1 MGKRRG
7 KINSIAILICILFIL
22 PFVINEI
29 IETSYAVQPSSGY
42 FIMQINE
49 EFENIS
55 NFTNTKPFYT
65 TYKIK
70 AGTPTKNI
78 KAGVESENMF
88 FVTTMYQGDIID
100 DMPSAEHPV
109 SLYYNKK
116 SCPFKEKGIYRY
128 IITPIMENL
137 EFHFNEEEYIMD
149 VYVGIIKKEYITQVV
164 KDKDGNIVKNED
176 GTDKTEKVEKN
187 TLGIKSVLIYNK
199 DGKKVTNIN
208 GSYNKTPEIITT
220 TLSLTVDASNFLQLN
235 GKQKPDEIIVAVYQ
249 YNNGTVE
256 KYIDVILNN
265 ENNYVE
271 TIKIPKTIGNITYQY
286 YVEQHELEFFKTS
299 YNKGNSTSSLI
310 SNSNRIII
318 SNTYNAFDLDLNV
331 NFNGIEADSEK
342 PVIALDIYRN
352 DTGKIVK
359 NIILDCSET
368 LQYIITLPKNID
380 GINASYYLKTSH
392 DIEGYGISIDKA
404 NASTNAVNTDTI
416 INVTCERRGTTEL
429 PVTLYWSSSDDYTNE
444 NISVS
449 LYANGKIVQTKS
461 VEFKDGEK
469 FLECNIVF
477 KELQMYNNGLPIQY
491 KLKIDGNE
499 KNHIIGSTNQDILK
513 DYILSTEM
521 ESNLIK
527 IYIGEKMVPEMGIS
541 TNIQYSLI
549 IITIVVL
556 ITVEYVYMK
565 KKTKW

>member
-1 MGKRRG
+1 MKKRRG
-7 KINSIAILICILFIL
+7 KINSIAILICILSIL
-22 PFVINEI
+22 PFVIDKI
-29 IETSYAVQPSSGY
+29 IETSYAVQPSNGY

-55 NFTNTKPFYT
+55 DFTNTKPFYT

-70 AGTPTKNI
+70 AGILTENI

-100 DMPSAEHPV
+100 DMPSAEHSV

-116 SCPFKEKGIYRY
+116 GCPFKEKGIYRY
-128 IITPIMENL
+128 IITPIMENP
-137 EFHFNEEEYIMD
+137 EFHFNEEEYVMD
-149 VYVGIIKKEYITQVV
+149 VYVGIIKKEYIIQVV

-199 DGKKVTNIN
+199 DGKKVTSIN
-208 GSYNKTPEIITT
+208 GSYNKTPEIIST
-220 TLSLTVDASNFLQLN
+220 TLSLTIDASNFLQLN

-249 YNNGTVE
+249 YNNGKAE
-256 KYIDVILNN
+256 KYIDVTLNN

-271 TIKIPKTIGNITYQY
+271 TIKVPKTIGDETYQY
-286 YVEQHELEFFKTS
+286 YVEQHELEFYKTS
-299 YNKGNSTSSLI
+299 YNRGNSTSSLI

-318 SNTYNAFDLDLNV
+318 SNTYNAFDLNLNV
-331 NFNGIEADSEK
+331 NFNGVESDSEK
-342 PVIALDIYRN
+342 PVIALDIYRS
-352 DTGKIVK
+352 DTEKIVK

-368 LQYIITLPKNID
+368 SQYTITLPKSID
-380 GINASYYLKTSH
+380 GTSASYYLKTSH
-392 DIEGYGISIDKA
+392 DIEGYSVSIDKA
-404 NASTNAVNTDTI
+404 NSLTNAVNTATTI
-416 INVTCERRGTTEL
+416 NINCEKQGTTEL
-429 PVTLYWSSSDDYTNE
+429 PVTLYWSASDDYTDE

-461 VEFKDGEK
+461 VEFQDGEK
-469 FLECNIVF
+469 FPECNIVF
-477 KELQMYNNGLPIQY
+477 EELQMYNNGQPIQY
-491 KLKIDGNE
+491 KLKLDGNE
-499 KNHIIGSTNQDILK
+499 KGHIIGSTNQDILK
-513 DYILSTEM
+513 ENILSTDI
-521 ESNLIK
+521 ESNSIN

-549 IITIVVL
+549 IITIVFF
-556 ITVEYVYMK
+556 ITVGYMYMK
-565 KKTKW
+565 KKAK